1 MDLWGF
7 DGRQREEIPGED
19 FSFLEVPGPGP
30 AAGPGGGPGASGG
43 AGDPPPIMGA
53 GYNSSGD
60 RVEPSADFNAAQGS
74 IDSEYGSIGSIA
86 RGRGFNDFP
95 SEGDFHNNPGSLR
108 TWWDSHSGDARA
120 NWPTGFGDRVTRVAT
135 FQDRLNTARNHLR
148 DARPASS
155 GDAAARRAPL
165 VTAANEADTVTRDV
179 FTAYNGGNRPP
190 AAPGGG
196 GGGGNGV
203 GTASAG
209 PGGVAGLREGVR
221 GATGLLADT
230 AALGAAARTNQAIWG
245 GGNGGS
251 YGINVADGMGNT
263 SAFGGPGGGFGG
275 VGTAGYGGVGG
286 FGGGMDLSNTG
297 FGIGMQG
304 GEARAKSR
312 QLDAM
317 INQLLAAIAMGN
329 LDAIT
334 SALTMCNLK
343 AKSTMSQAA
352 THVVRA
358 MQLYDRQMRTISDQ
372 MGAIAGQ
379 SGNNPNTGAQMGHL
393 NSEMNQISMSRQAI
407 SNMLRDIMSMNEE
420 MSNMEKSI
428 YDVKSREASFYRWS

>member
-7 DGRQREEIPGED
+7 DGRQREEIPGEE
-19 FSFLEVPGPGP
+19 FLLLETP
-30 AAGPGGGPGASGG
+30 AAGPVGAVVRPTADGSGV
-43 AGDPPPIMGA
+43 AG
-53 GYNSSGD
+53 
-60 RVEPSADFNAAQGS
+60 
-74 IDSEYGSIGSIA
+74 ID
-86 RGRGFNDFP
+86 
-95 SEGDFHNNPGSLR
+95 
-108 TWWDSHSGDARA
+108 
-120 NWPTGFGDRVTRVAT
+120 
-135 FQDRLNTARNHLR
+135 
-148 DARPASS
+148 ASS
-155 GDAAARRAPL
+155 GFTEAGRTLHSTYDGITGDLNAGGAAVPSNFTYESLSTPEGRTAFTNWWNRA
-165 VTAANEADTVTRDV
+165 D
-179 FTAYNGGNRPP
+179 NGGRAVFRGDASAMDRRINRFMELQGRYSTAKAEIEHPP
-190 AAPGGG
+190 SGRSTRQIQDGATSVMNDVNTEYRAGSGGG

-209 PGGVAGLREGVR
+209 PGALAGLREGVR

-372 MGAIAGQ
+372 MGSIAGQ

-393 NSEMNQISMSRQAI
+393 NAEMNQISMSRQAI